1 MSSLLTNP
9 FMFPSSGIMRQETS
23 GRPLARCVG
32 TPYPCER
39 ETHPCAQVH
48 FSTGCAS
55 NHQGLQEEAWPE
67 PTMCKQDS
75 GNSMST
81 GIKTTR
87 KFTACETELDFSG
100 ETSNEVSK
108 PEFLSDNLENL
119 QQPLGKRS
127 RVFEALVMEDSP
139 TISELDDPPCP
150 PRAPKLTKRKPSEN
164 PASRPAKLS
173 FVCSLNHR
181 SVILGGETTPSC
193 QTCASVLGSIQRHA
207 LSRGGSVTNSVLGP
221 TVTLACGLG
230 HTWDVAYQ
238 KATKSWC
245 KECKVK
251 RREVLKTILEEETMR
266 IEAEKKQRQNQLL
279 EEARLN
285 YLASLRMQK
294 EEQKAEQ
301 DTFKIVFDEM
311 TRLASKFARE
321 YCQKDSEAD
330 YEQILVLYQ
339 TLIMPEKT
347 LDTYFKTMSHDDLKK
362 EFRRYTIML
371 HPDKNSHPKAKQAF
385 QKAYALIRSLLD

>member
-9 FMFPSSGIMRQETS
+9 FMVPSSGIMSQETS
-23 GRPLARCVG
+23 GRPLARCGG

-39 ETHPCAQVH
+39 ETHPCAQVI
-48 FSTGCAS
+48 FSTGFTAI
-55 NHQGLQEEAWPE
+55 NQGLSEEAWPE

-81 GIKTTR
+81 GIKSMR

-108 PEFLSDNLENL
+108 PESPSGKFDSLLH
-119 QQPLGKRS
+119 PLGKRS
-127 RVFEALVMEDSP
+127 RVFEAMVMEESP
-139 TISELDDPPCP
+139 ETTDNQDPPCP
-150 PRAPKLTKRKPSEN
+150 PRASKLIKTKVSQSPSN
-164 PASRPAKLS
+164 RPIKTS
-173 FVCSLNHR
+173 FVCSQNHR
-181 SVILGGETTPSC
+181 SVVLGGETAPTC
-193 QTCASVLGSIQRHA
+193 QTCVSVLGSIQRFA
-207 LSRGGSVTNSVLGP
+207 QSRGGRVTNSVLGP
-221 TVTLACGLG
+221 SVTLECGLG
-230 HTWDVAYQ
+230 HQWDVPYQ

-251 RREVLKTILEEETMR
+251 RRQVLKTILEEENAR
-266 IEAEKKQRQNQLL
+266 VEAERKQRQNQLL
-279 EEARLN
+279 EEARLS
-285 YLASLRMQK
+285 YLADLRK
-294 EEQKAEQ
+294 EKEGLKAEQ

-321 YCQKDSEAD
+321 YCQKDSQAD
-330 YEQILVLYQ
+330 FNQILVLYQ

-347 LDTYFKTMSHDDLKK
+347 LDAYFKRMTNEDLKK
-362 EFRRYTIML
+362 EFRRYTILL